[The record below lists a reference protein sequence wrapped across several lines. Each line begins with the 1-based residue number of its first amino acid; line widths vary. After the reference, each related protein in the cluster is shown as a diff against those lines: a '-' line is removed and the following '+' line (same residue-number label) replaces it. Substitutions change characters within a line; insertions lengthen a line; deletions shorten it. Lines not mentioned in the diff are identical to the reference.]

1 MISKWRILWLIA
13 VAEFLVMILWFSA
26 SAVIPQLTLEWGLN
40 SGQQSWLTMS
50 VQLGFVVGALASALL
65 NLSDRFP
72 AQWVFAVSAVVGAAA
87 TACIA
92 MLSVSFGW
100 VLVFRFLTGA
110 MLSGVYPPG
119 MKLMA
124 SWFKEDRGLAI
135 GVLVGALTVGSAA
148 PHLITGSDV
157 FGAADAIVPW
167 RQVLL
172 IASGLAV
179 VGAIIAAAGVRSGP
193 LLPAVSRFDWQYA
206 GRMWKDKAV
215 RLANFGYFGHMWE
228 LYAMWTWVPLCLLA
242 SYQAAG
248 WDDGRAHVAGFCVI
262 AIGGLGSI
270 IAGRLADRLGR
281 TRIAIISICASGSCA
296 LVAGFA
302 FPAPALLTVICVV
315 WGFAVVA
322 ESAQYSTAVSELCDQ
337 RYVGTALTMQTC
349 IGFLLT
355 MITIRWI
362 PSLVE
367 QAGWGAAFAMLA
379 VGPAVGI
386 WFMARL
392 RQLPEA
398 VKMASGQR

>member
-1 MISKWRILWLIA
+1 MA
-13 VAEFLVMILWFSA
+13 LWFSA
-26 SAVIPQLTLEWGLN
+26 SAVVPQLTLEWGLN

-50 VQLGFVVGALASALL
+50 VQLGFVAGALTSALW
-65 NLSDRFP
+65 NLPDRFP
-72 AQWVFAVSAVVGAAA
+72 AQWVFAVSALIGAAM

-92 MLSVSFGW
+92 LLSVSFGW

-110 MLSGVYPPG
+110 MLAGVYPPG

-124 SWFKEDRGLAI
+124 SWFKEERGLAI

-148 PHLITGSDV
+148 PHLVTSGDV
-157 FGAADAIVPW
+157 FGQGDEIVPW
-167 RQVLL
+167 RHVLL

-179 VGAIIAAAGVRSGP
+179 CGAIIAAVGVRSGP
-193 LLPAVSRFDWQYA
+193 LLPAVSQFDWRYA

-248 WDDGRAHVAGFCVI
+248 WDDSRAHVAGFFAI
-262 AIGGLGSI
+262 AIGGLGSF

-281 TRIAIISICASGSCA
+281 TRIAIVSICVSGVCA
-296 LVAGFA
+296 LVAGFT
-302 FPAPALLTVICVV
+302 FSSPTFLTVLCIV
-315 WGFAVVA
+315 WGFVVVA
-322 ESAQYSTAVSELCDQ
+322 ESAQYSTAVSELCDP

-355 MITIRWI
+355 IVTIRWI

-367 QAGWGAAFAMLA
+367 QAGWGVAFAMLA
-379 VGPAVGI
+379 AGPAVGI
-386 WFMARL
+386 WFMTQL

-398 VKMASGQR
+398 VKMASGNR